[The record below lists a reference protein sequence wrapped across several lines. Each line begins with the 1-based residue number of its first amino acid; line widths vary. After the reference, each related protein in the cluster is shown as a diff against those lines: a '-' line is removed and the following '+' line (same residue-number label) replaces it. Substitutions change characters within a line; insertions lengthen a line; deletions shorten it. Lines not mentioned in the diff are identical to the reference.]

1 MAKRVFIIV
10 LDSLGAG
17 ELPDAASFGDE
28 GSHTLKSIAKSS
40 RFQIPNLLKAG
51 LGNIEGLEF
60 LPKEKNPSF
69 AFGRMAEESKG
80 KDTTIGHWELAG
92 VISEKPLP
100 TYPDGFPEELLSEF
114 SRKVGRGVLCNK
126 PFSGTEVIRLY
137 GQEHLKTGDLIVYT
151 SADSVFQ
158 IAAHEEKVPVPEL
171 YRICEIARKMLVGEH
186 GVGRVIARPF
196 ITGKSGFERTANR
209 HDYSIEPPRKTVL
222 DYATEKGMSV
232 ISVGKIE
239 DIFASRGITES
250 HRTKSNAHGIETFLS
265 LADRDFEGILFLNLV
280 EFDSHFGHRNDVD
293 GYAAALSDFDAALP
307 AILSKMQKEDLLLI
321 TADHGCDPGTPSTDH
336 SREYVPLLAFGE
348 GLSGKVLGTRK
359 SFADLAETV
368 SEALSLG
375 VSFGKSSFLK

>member
-1 MAKRVFIIV
+1 
-10 LDSLGAG
+10 
-17 ELPDAASFGDE
+17 
-28 GSHTLKSIAKSS
+28 
-40 RFQIPNLLKAG
+40 
-51 LGNIEGLEF
+51 
-60 LPKEKNPSF
+60 
-69 AFGRMAEESKG
+69 MAEESKG
-80 KDTTIGHWELAG
+80 KATTIGHWELAG
-92 VISEKPLP
+92 VVSEKPLP
-100 TYPDGFPEELLSEF
+100 TYPDGFPEDLLSEF
-114 SRKVGRGVLCNK
+114 SEKVGRGVLCNK

-171 YRICEIARKMLVGEH
+171 YRICQIARQMLVGEH

-209 HDYSIEPPRKTVL
+209 HDYSIAPPKKTVL
-222 DYATEKGMSV
+222 DHAKEKGFDV
-232 ISVGKIE
+232 ISIGKIE
-239 DIFASRGITES
+239 DIFSYCGITES

-293 GYAAALSDFDAALP
+293 GYAAALSEFDQALP

-336 SREYVPLLAFGE
+336 SREYVPLLVWGNGFA
-348 GLSGKVLGTRK
+348 GKPLGTRQ
-359 SFADLAETV
+359 SFADLAETI
-368 SEALSLG
+368 SDYLG
-375 VSFGKSSFLK
+375 LGLSFGKSSFLNKENLV